1 MCRCIDL
8 FIDESDTSILYSI
21 HMFDQY
27 DRRCYFFFSTQT
39 IVETSELFD
48 QHLLFSNVIQH
59 KNTVPAINEA
69 SHHMVVLSSNFSK
82 QN

>member
-27 DRRCYFFFSTQT
+27 DRRCCF
-39 IVETSELFD
+39 LFY
-48 QHLLFSNVIQH
+48 
-59 KNTVPAINEA
+59 TVPAINEA
-69 SHHMVVLSSNFSK
+69 SHHMAVLNSNFSK